1 MILEAINISK
11 SFYNNTGKLDVFSDL
26 SLSIKK
32 RDLITIMG
40 PSGSGKSTLLN
51 ILGTIETFDE
61 GTLKINDKEIV
72 KQNNDSLSK
81 IRNQYLGFVFQFHHL
96 IPEFNSLENV
106 LLPQQIYKNDLNNS
120 YAKELLQFMG
130 LSNRMNHYPSELSG
144 GERSRVAVA
153 RALVNKPAIVLADEP
168 SGNLDIGNAK
178 QLIKLFEKINK
189 EFDQS
194 IVIATHDKEIA
205 SIGNKNYFLDKGSL
219 STSDTV

>member
-11 SFYNNTGKLDVFSDL
+11 SFYNNTGKLDVFSNL

-51 ILGTIETFDE
+51 ILGTLETFDE

-194 IVIATHDKEIA
+194 IVIATHDEKIA
-205 SIGNKNYFLDKGSL
+205 SIGKKNYFLNKGSL
-219 STSDTV
+219 SISDTV

>member
-11 SFYNNTGKLDVFSDL
+11 SFYNNTGKLDVFSNL

-51 ILGTIETFDE
+51 ILGTLETFDE

-205 SIGNKNYFLDKGSL
+205 SIGNKKFFLDKGSL
-219 STSDTV
+219 SITDTV

>member
-51 ILGTIETFDE
+51 ILGTLETFDE

-168 SGNLDIGNAK
+168 SGNLDIENAK
-178 QLIKLFEKINK
+178 KLIKLFEKINK

-194 IVIATHDKEIA
+194 IVIATHDEKIA
-205 SIGNKNYFLDKGSL
+205 SIGNKKFFLDKGSL
-219 STSDTV
+219 FITDSV

>member
-51 ILGTIETFDE
+51 ILGTLETFDE

-219 STSDTV
+219 SISDTV